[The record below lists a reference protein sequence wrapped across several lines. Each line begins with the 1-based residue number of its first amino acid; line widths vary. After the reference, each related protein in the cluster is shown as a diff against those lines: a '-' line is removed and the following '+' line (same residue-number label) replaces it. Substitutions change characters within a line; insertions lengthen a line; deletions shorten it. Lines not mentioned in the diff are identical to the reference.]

1 MLDRALEQQHKPLTE
16 RYRHASTL
24 HLVWRDF
31 RRHPMGLVGM
41 IILVAITLMSI
52 FAFLYPYDPESVDQL
67 NRFQPP
73 SLQHPMGTDRSGRDV
88 MARILYG
95 GRVSLVVGI
104 AAMATAVVIGAT
116 IGGIAGYYG
125 GILDAV
131 LMRLTDL
138 ALSFP
143 SLFLLIMLSFL
154 LREANIPL
162 FQGGIASIALVIG
175 LTSWMSVARLVRASF
190 LVIKEQEFVTAARA
204 YGASDARIMMRHMLP
219 NAAGP
224 LIVNATLGVAWA
236 ILIESGLSFLGF
248 GIQPPTPSWGNI
260 LNDAQ
265 ETLSL
270 YPWLSIFPGLMIF
283 LTVIAINYIG
293 DALRDALDPYH
304 VVERR

>member
-1 MLDRALEQQHKPLTE
+1 MPLTE
-16 RYRHASTL
+16 RYRHASML
-24 HLVWRDF
+24 YLVWRDF

-73 SLQHPMGTDRSGRDV
+73 SFQHPMGTDRSGRDV

-104 AAMATAVVIGAT
+104 AAMATALVIGAA

-125 GILDAV
+125 GIPDAV

-154 LREANIPL
+154 LREANVPL
-162 FQGGIASIALVIG
+162 FQGGVASIALVIG

-260 LNDAQ
+260 LKDAQ

-304 VVERR
+304 VAERQ

>member
-1 MLDRALEQQHKPLTE
+1 MLDRALEQQPVPLAA
-16 RYRHASTL
+16 RHRQAGML
-24 HLVWRDF
+24 QLVWRDF
-31 RRHPMGLVGM
+31 RRHPMALVGVG
-41 IILVAITLMSI
+41 ILSVITLMSI

-73 SLQHPMGTDRSGRDV
+73 SFQHPMGTDRSGRDV

-104 AAMATAVVIGAT
+104 AAMATALVIGAA

-125 GILDAV
+125 RILDAV

-154 LREANIPL
+154 LRETHLPL

-190 LVIKEQEFVTAARA
+190 LVIKEQEFITAARA
-204 YGASDARIMMRHMLP
+204 CGASDARIMVRHMLP

-265 ETLSL
+265 KTLSL

-304 VVERR
+304 VTGRR

>member
-1 MLDRALEQQHKPLTE
+1 MLERVLDQRQLLPAAADRQLGMLA
-16 RYRHASTL
+16 
-24 HLVWRDF
+24 LVWRDF
-31 RRHPMGLVGM
+31 RRHPMALAGL
-41 IILVAITLMSI
+41 ILLGTITLLSV
-52 FAFLYPYDPESVDQL
+52 FAFVYPHDPEAVDPL
-67 NRFQPP
+67 KRFQPP
-73 SLQHPMGTDRSGRDV
+73 SLQHPMGTDRNGRDV

-104 AAMATAVVIGAT
+104 AAMCTAVVIGAT

-125 GILDAV
+125 GAVDSV

-154 LREANIPL
+154 LREADVPL
-162 FQGGIASIALVIG
+162 LRGGVASIALVIG

-190 LVIKEQEFVTAARA
+190 LVVKEQEFITAARA
-204 YGASDARIMMRHMLP
+204 YGASDARIMIRHLLP

-265 ETLSL
+265 KTLSL
-270 YPWLSIFPGLMIF
+270 YPWLSVFPGLMIF
-283 LTVIAINYIG
+283 LTVIAINAIG
-293 DALRDALDPYH
+293 DALRDALDPYR
-304 VVERR
+304 VVGRR